1 MRASLR
7 CLAFVVALAGLARPV
22 GAFVQLN
29 PPSVWPDGDITMH
42 LQLGPLN
49 GSLSDGSASW
59 NAAARAAFDLWNP
72 HMNRVKFATVADS
85 SAAVGDGNG
94 FNNVVFSSTIFGRA
108 YGDSVLAVTTH
119 WRVGSRRVEADVLF
133 NTKYTWD
140 SYRGPLRSGVNTA
153 EFTRVAIHEFGH
165 ALGLGHP
172 DQDGQNVAAIMNST
186 AGNIDGLQTDDTNG
200 ARFIYAD
207 RTGLELPS
215 ILIPLASTNVVA
227 GANIELSVTV
237 GGTPPFQYV
246 WTKDRIRQINQSSK
260 LTLANAQTGAAGTYA
275 VTVTNSAG
283 SVTSEAV
290 VKITTFTAVPTILV
304 QPANV
309 SVVTGFNATLTVG
322 ADGTFPLRFQWF
334 KNGAPFGPVSESN
347 SINLSS
353 VQLADAGSY
362 FVTVTNSAGSATS
375 SAATLSV
382 TAAATG
388 PAISNQPSSATAALG
403 GNVSFTVTAPG
414 ATAWQ
419 WRKNGAPIANA
430 STSTLTLAN
439 LAATDAA
446 SYDVVVSN
454 ASGAT
459 TSAAATLLLNA
470 GLTSRLSNVS
480 VRTTLAAQQILI
492 VGLTMQG
499 GRKDVLIR
507 AAGPGLGALGVPGT
521 MTDPKLAVFNGSVEE
536 AANNN
541 WAGDAAVSTA
551 IAAVGAFPFPTAAS
565 LDAALVRSIEGGRT
579 VQVSGPSAGNLI
591 VEAYDAGPGNSPR
604 LVNLS
609 ALNFVGTGRD
619 ILIAGFNIAGT
630 GTKNL
635 LIRAAGPSLAALGVP
650 GTLVDPKLEI
660 FNSAG
665 QKIAENDT
673 YSATLPAVFGSVSAF
688 AFTPGAKDAA
698 LMLGLSPGGY
708 TVQVSGADGGSGS
721 AIVEIYELP

>member
-1 MRASLR
+1 MCS
-7 CLAFVVALAGLARPV
+7 C
-22 GAFVQLN
+22 
-29 PPSVWPDGDITMH
+29 I
-42 LQLGPLN
+42 
-49 GSLSDGSASW
+49 
-59 NAAARAAFDLWNP
+59 
-72 HMNRVKFATVADS
+72 
-85 SAAVGDGNG
+85 
-94 FNNVVFSSTIFGRA
+94 
-108 YGDSVLAVTTH
+108 
-119 WRVGSRRVEADVLF
+119 
-133 NTKYTWD
+133 
-140 SYRGPLRSGVNTA
+140 
-153 EFTRVAIHEFGH
+153 
-165 ALGLGHP
+165 
-172 DQDGQNVAAIMNST
+172 
-186 AGNIDGLQTDDTNG
+186 
-200 ARFIYAD
+200 
-207 RTGLELPS
+207 
-215 ILIPLASTNVVA
+215 
-227 GANIELSVTV
+227 
-237 GGTPPFQYV
+237 
-246 WTKDRIRQINQSSK
+246 
-260 LTLANAQTGAAGTYA
+260 
-275 VTVTNSAG
+275 
-283 SVTSEAV
+283 
-290 VKITTFTAVPTILV
+290 
-304 QPANV
+304 
-309 SVVTGFNATLTVG
+309 
-322 ADGTFPLRFQWF
+322 
-334 KNGAPFGPVSESN
+334 
-347 SINLSS
+347 
-353 VQLADAGSY
+353 
-362 FVTVTNSAGSATS
+362 
-375 SAATLSV
+375 
-382 TAAATG
+382 
-388 PAISNQPSSATAALG
+388 
-403 GNVSFTVTAPG
+403 
-414 ATAWQ
+414 
-419 WRKNGAPIANA
+419 
-430 STSTLTLAN
+430 
-439 LAATDAA
+439 
-446 SYDVVVSN
+446 